1 MGIARLL
8 DSQQP
13 DKMNNQ
19 SAHTESVSKKQRP
32 KAGKGQANIFWHR
45 RSPGAQSGG
54 AKEGQRRPG

>member
-19 SAHTESVSKKQRP
+19 SAHTESVS
-32 KAGKGQANIFWHR
+32 
-45 RSPGAQSGG
+45 
-54 AKEGQRRPG
+54 